1 VPQQFEGSID
11 RRWRQGSV
19 RLPIHDARQLQVS
32 DEVLDV
38 GGLDVLQRTIAEPI
52 DERFEPVVDRAGVR
66 ESLRL
71 DVPLLVDLREL
82 AESQSRDVTRRL
94 KPALVE
100 PERVSRGAAAARRA
114 RQVREVLNRI
124 EKAGLPRL
132 ALETASRDETRLL
145 VLLSSPTAT
154 TRWPRRSRAGR
165 QA

>member
-1 VPQQFEGSID
+1 MKSSMSAVLTSSSARSPKRSIK
-11 RRWRQGSV
+11 
-19 RLPIHDARQLQVS
+19 RLEA
-32 DEVLDV
+32 
-38 GGLDVLQRTIAEPI
+38 
-52 DERFEPVVDRAGVR
+52 VVDRPCA
-66 ESLRL
+66 SQAFRL
-71 DVPLLVDLREL
+71 NVPLLVDLREL

-100 PERVSRGAAAARRA
+100 PERVSRVAAAARRA
-114 RQVREVLNRI
+114 RHVREVLNRI